1 MNVYIE
7 HNIHVLIEKIDEYV
21 LQRVGAV
28 LWFPREHFYEYHKQF
43 FKIHEYESC
52 KIHERT

>member
-7 HNIHVLIEKIDEYV
+7 HNIHVNMEKINEYV

-28 LWFPREHFYEYHKQF
+28 L
-43 FKIHEYESC
+43 
-52 KIHERT
+52 